1 MAKLV
6 VELESDKL
14 EHAEE
19 ECSRNLRDIA
29 DKLDRADGRSNLVA
43 GSCVDINGNKVGTC
57 DGYLASLRCNGV
69 MVQSPRN
76 AERVD
81 R

>member
-6 VELESDKL
+6 VELESDNL

-19 ECSRNLRDIA
+19 ECSRILRDIA
-29 DKLDRADGRSNLVA
+29 DKLDRADARSNLVT
-43 GSCVDINGNKVGTC
+43 GSCVDINGNKVGTW
-57 DGYLASLRCNGV
+57 SL
-69 MVQSPRN
+69 
-76 AERVD
+76 D